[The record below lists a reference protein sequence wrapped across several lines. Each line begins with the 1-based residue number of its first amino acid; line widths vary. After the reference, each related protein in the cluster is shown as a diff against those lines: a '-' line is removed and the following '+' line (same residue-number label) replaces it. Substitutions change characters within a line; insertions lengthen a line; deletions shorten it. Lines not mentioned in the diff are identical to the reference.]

1 MAMPQGRRIRVALVA
16 GEASGDLLGSHL
28 LEALR
33 ERLPGL
39 EAFGIGGPKMQSAG
53 MESWYPMEWFAVRGY
68 VEVLK
73 SLPKLL
79 RVRRE
84 LRRRLLADPPDLFI
98 GVDAPDFNLDL
109 EVALRNAGI
118 PTVHY
123 VSPSIWAWR
132 GERIHKIKRA
142 ASRILALFPFEA
154 PIYEKAGVPVT
165 YVGHPL
171 ADELPER
178 PDRDAAREQMR
189 LSPKQ
194 TVIALLPGSRQSEV
208 RQMGELFVATAKLVA
223 AQVPNA
229 HFLVPLVSR
238 QTRLIFEEA
247 IYRQQGEDLP
257 LTILF
262 GHAQMAMTAADAI
275 LVASGT
281 ATLEAALL
289 KRAMVITYKMPRLS
303 AWIMKGKGYLPYVG
317 LPNILAGDWV
327 VPEILLDD
335 ATPEN
340 LAQALT
346 NQLQD
351 KEVRNRLER
360 SFLGIHRSLRQGTAA
375 RAVEAILPLLA
386 AVRGAPSHDGVPA
399 GEGVRA

>member
-1 MAMPQGRRIRVALVA
+1 MDAQPGRRVRIALVA

-39 EAFGIGGPKMQSAG
+39 QACGIGGPKMQSAG

-68 VEVLK
+68 VEVIR
-73 SLPKLL
+73 SLPRLL

-84 LRRRLLADPPDLFI
+84 LRRRLIADPPDLFI
-98 GVDAPDFNLDL
+98 GIDAPDFNLSLEIDL
-109 EVALRNAGI
+109 RKAGI

-142 ASRILALFPFEA
+142 ASKILALFPFESA
-154 PIYEKAGVPVT
+154 IYEKAGVPVA

-171 ADELPER
+171 ADTLPER
-178 PDRDAAREQMR
+178 SDREAAREQMR
-189 LSPKQ
+189 LNARQ
-194 TVIALLPGSRQSEV
+194 TVVAMLPGSRQSEV
-208 RQMGELFVATAKLVA
+208 RQLGELFVATARLVA
-223 AQVPNA
+223 AQVPNP

-247 IYRQQGEDLP
+247 IYRQGGEDLP
-257 LTILF
+257 ITILF
-262 GHAQMAMTAADAI
+262 GHAHMAMVAADAV

-289 KRAMVITYKMPRLS
+289 KRAMVITYRMPWLS
-303 AWIMKGKGYLPYVG
+303 AWIMKRKGYLPYVG
-317 LPNILAGDWV
+317 LPNILAGDFV
-327 VPEILLDD
+327 VPEILLED
-335 ATPEN
+335 ATAEN
-340 LAQALT
+340 LAQALV

-351 KEVRNRLER
+351 KEIRSRLER
-360 SFLGIHRSLRQGTAA
+360 RFLGIHRELRQGTAT
-375 RAVEAILPLLA
+375 RAVEAILPLLEGRGRA
-386 AVRGAPSHDGVPA
+386 ALLDDPVAD
-399 GEGVRA
+399 GVRA